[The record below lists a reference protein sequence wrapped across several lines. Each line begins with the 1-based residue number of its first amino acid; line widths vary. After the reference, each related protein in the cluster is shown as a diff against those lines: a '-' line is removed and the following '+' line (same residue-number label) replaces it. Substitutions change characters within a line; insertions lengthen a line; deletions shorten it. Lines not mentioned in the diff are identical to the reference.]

1 MFCKKYYL
9 AICHTKQ
16 QTMKTLIVEDEVDA
30 RKILKFL
37 LKQYF
42 PDIDII
48 GEAASVSKAKNIIL
62 KEKPELVFLDVRLED
77 GTGFD
82 LLESL
87 DKIDFQI
94 IFTTAYDNYAIKAIK
109 FAATDYLLKPI
120 NPVEFKTAV
129 EKALTKMQLFADYI
143 KNDQNTKDD
152 QTISVKTAQHTYF
165 VSIRDIIRLE
175 ADGSYTSIITK
186 DGKILASKNL
196 KFYEKILPEEVFIRT
211 HQSHLVNKKCIKSID
226 KDGKLKLT
234 NNDLVPISFRKKSVV
249 RNFLKK
255 QN

>member
-1 MFCKKYYL
+1 
-9 AICHTKQ
+9 
-16 QTMKTLIVEDEVDA
+16 MKTLIVEDEVDA
-30 RKILKFL
+30 RKVLKFL

-48 GEAASVSKAKNIIL
+48 GEAASISKAKNIIL

-82 LLESL
+82 LLNNLEH
-87 DKIDFQI
+87 IDFQI

-120 NPVEFKTAV
+120 NPEEFKIAV
-129 EKALTKMQLFADYI
+129 EKVITKMQQFADYL
-143 KNDQNTKDD
+143 KNKQNTKDY
-152 QTISVKTAQHTYF
+152 QTISVKTAQQTYF
-165 VSIRDIIRLE
+165 VPIKDIIRLE
-175 ADGSYTSIITK
+175 ADGSYTSIITE
-186 DGKILASKNL
+186 DSKILASKNL
-196 KFYEKILPEEVFIRT
+196 KFYEKILPKDSFIRT

-226 KDGKLKLT
+226 KDGKLKLS
-234 NNDLVPISFRKKSVV
+234 NNDLVPISFRKKSMV